1 MLSAKKARQR
11 PLIVSGGDRIL
22 SNIEKL
28 WIFTIVKMR
37 FGMFEVKYQPQIDQ
51 CSLGAHSVPE
61 DGVTPSHS
69 LWVIVNKRRRM
80 TQNLGRILFTTYLS
94 MQNWVYSTIVHQ
106 NRTHQI
112 LKATNKNNGHQG
124 IKGEKIPIGTYSVWM
139 NCMVRMVVIASLL
152 PRTLSE
158 VSKRNGFKLWTH
170 MTTPWSCVVANKIVN
185 GKVRRFRF
193 SRGWLQWSCMYLR
206 R

>member
-61 DGVTPSHS
+61 DGAKASG
-69 LWVIVNKRRRM
+69 LL
-80 TQNLGRILFTTYLS
+80 LGVPNS
-94 MQNWVYSTIVHQ
+94 MQRVPCKTVSRLAMVKSHAST
-106 NRTHQI
+106 
-112 LKATNKNNGHQG
+112 L
-124 IKGEKIPIGTYSVWM
+124 E
-139 NCMVRMVVIASLL
+139 
-152 PRTLSE
+152 LSR
-158 VSKRNGFKLWTH
+158 VCSDAAYR
-170 MTTPWSCVVANKIVN
+170 V
-185 GKVRRFRF
+185 
-193 SRGWLQWSCMYLR
+193 
-206 R
+206 

>member
-61 DGVTPSHS
+61 DGDNDRLFLDYVRLTSNIKSSPRIIQMCSSFCHFIDG
-69 LWVIVNKRRRM
+69 LIV
-80 TQNLGRILFTTYLS
+80 LFYGMLLIT
-94 MQNWVYSTIVHQ
+94 HQ
-106 NRTHQI
+106 NSFAPDPLTDASI
-112 LKATNKNNGHQG
+112 L
-124 IKGEKIPIGTYSVWM
+124 EV
-139 NCMVRMVVIASLL
+139 LL
-152 PRTLSE
+152 VSYILCYIYPLHLS
-158 VSKRNGFKLWTH
+158 H
-170 MTTPWSCVVANKIVN
+170 
-185 GKVRRFRF
+185 
-193 SRGWLQWSCMYLR
+193 
-206 R
+206 